1 MISRSSIHWNLQE
14 VFSVSKP
21 IVAIV
26 GRPNVGKS
34 TFFNKIVGRR
44 VSIVEDTP
52 GVTRDRIYAEAEW
65 NGVHFA
71 LIDTGGIEPASHDI
85 ILSQMREQAQIAMDM
100 ADVILF
106 IVDGK
111 DGLTHA
117 DEEVAMM
124 LRRTGKR
131 VILVVNKID
140 NPAKLGIDFYDFW
153 ELGIGEPIAI
163 SAANM
168 LNFGDV
174 LDEIVASFPDDADLE
189 EDDSI
194 KVAMIGKPNVGKSS
208 LVNALL
214 NENRVIVSP
223 IAGTTRDSIDT
234 PFEWGGDKYTL
245 IDTAGIRRK
254 SKVNEDIERYSVIRA
269 TAAIERCD
277 VCMLVIDAVEGI
289 TEQDKKIAGIAH
301 EAGKGIIVVVNKW
314 DLIQKETNTM
324 RDYRRVMESE
334 LQFMSY
340 APSVFISV
348 LEKQRIFEVMK
359 LAKYVAEKRSLRVPT
374 GQLNSLLN
382 DAILMKQPPSDK
394 GRRLKIYYV
403 TQVGVKPPLFS
414 FQIND
419 RELMHFSYARYLENK
434 IRDSFGFEG
443 TSIKF
448 VFREKGEKDY

>member
-1 MISRSSIHWNLQE
+1 M
-14 VFSVSKP
+14 SKP

-34 TFFNKIVGRR
+34 TFFNRIVGRR

-65 NGVHFA
+65 NSIHFA
-71 LIDTGGIEPASHDI
+71 LIDTGGIEPSSADV

-106 IVDGK
+106 ITDGK

-117 DEEVAMM
+117 DREVANM
-124 LRRTGKR
+124 LMRTGKK

-140 NPAKLGIDFYDFW
+140 NPTKLPDDFYDFW
-153 ELGIGEPIAI
+153 ELGLGEPIPI

-174 LDEIVASFPDDADLE
+174 LDEIVESFPKEAYDDDE
-189 EDDSI
+189 ETI
-194 KVAMIGKPNVGKSS
+194 KIAVIGKPNVGKSS
-208 LVNALL
+208 LINCLL
-214 NENRVIVSP
+214 GENRVIVSP

-234 PFEWGGDKYTL
+234 PFEKDGEKYIL

-269 TAAIERCD
+269 VAAIERCD
-277 VCMLVIDAVEGI
+277 VALLVIDAAEGI
-289 TEQDKKIAGIAH
+289 TEQDKKIAGVAH
-301 EAGKGIIVVVNKW
+301 EAGKGIVVVVNKW
-314 DLIQKETNTM
+314 DLIEKETNTM
-324 RDYRRVMESE
+324 RDFKRKIEAE
-334 LQFMSY
+334 LLFMTY
-340 APSVFISV
+340 APSIFISAKD
-348 LEKQRIFEVMK
+348 KQRVNQVMEMS
-359 LAKYVAEKRSLRVPT
+359 KYVAEKRALRVPT
-374 GQLNSLLN
+374 GQLNSLIA
-382 DAILMKQPPSDK
+382 DATMMKQPPSDK
-394 GRRLKIYYV
+394 GRRLKIYYA

-419 RELMHFSYARYLENK
+419 RELMHFSYARYLENQ
-434 IRDSFGFEG
+434 IRESFGFEG

-448 VFREKGEKDY
+448 VFREKGEEY